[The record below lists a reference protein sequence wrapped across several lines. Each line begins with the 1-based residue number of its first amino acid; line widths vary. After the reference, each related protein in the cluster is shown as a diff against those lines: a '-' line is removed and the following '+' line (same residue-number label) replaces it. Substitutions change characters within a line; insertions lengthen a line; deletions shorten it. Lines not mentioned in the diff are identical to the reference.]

1 MRPPAPDRTTSTET
15 PRRALQA
22 QRAGP
27 VARPPR
33 QAGPA
38 VEILDTPNLGDR
50 SYVVHAGGHA
60 VVVDPQRDVDRV
72 LAVVEEHGLRV
83 DKVLETHLHN
93 DYVTG
98 GLELARMLRADY
110 VVPALAQVAY
120 DRTPAAD
127 DDTFHTG
134 DLAWRVLHTPGHTPH
149 HVSYAVSVDGEDKAV
164 FTGGSLLLGSVGRP
178 DLVAAELTERLAH
191 DQWRSARRLAAELDP
206 AAAVHP
212 THGFG
217 SFCSATPTTGEAS
230 TLGDQRMANPVLVR
244 AEDDYVREL
253 LAGLDAY
260 PAYYRYMA
268 PINAAGPA
276 PVDLSPPPPA
286 TADEVARRLAAG
298 EWVVDLRAR
307 RMHAAGHL
315 AGSVSF
321 EGTGNAVTYLGWL
334 VPWGSPLTL
343 LGDDPDVLD
352 AVQRDLARIGIDRP
366 AAASAEGPAGWG
378 GERLIETTPVTDF
391 AGLAAAQQE
400 RDDVVVLDLRRRLEW
415 EEAHLDGAVLLP
427 LHELPEHLD
436 EVPDGELWVHCESG
450 FRAAMGASLLRRA
463 GRDVVLVDDEFGR
476 AADAGLP
483 LVRKGS

>member
-1 MRPPAPDRTTSTET
+1 MTQRPPDRPDHAPVPD
-15 PRRALQA
+15 
-22 QRAGP
+22 
-27 VARPPR
+27 
-33 QAGPA
+33 GPA
-38 VEILDTPNLGDR
+38 VEILETPNLGDR
-50 SYVVHAGGHA
+50 SYVVHAGGRA

-72 LAVVEEHGLRV
+72 LAVVEEHRLQV

-98 GLELARMLRADY
+98 GLELSRLLRTDY

-127 DDTFHTG
+127 DDTFQVG

-149 HVSYAVSVDGEDKAV
+149 HVSYAVSVDGRDRAV

-178 DLVAAELTERLAH
+178 DLVAPELTERLAH
-191 DQWRSARRLAAELDP
+191 EQWRSARRLAAELDP

-217 SFCSATPTTGEAS
+217 SFCSATPTSVEAS
-230 TLGDQRMANPVLVR
+230 TMGEQHTANPVFVQ

-253 LAGLDAY
+253 LAGLDAF
-260 PAYYRYMA
+260 PAYYRHMG

-276 PVDLSPPPPA
+276 PVDLSPPPTA
-286 TADEVARRLAAG
+286 TADDVARRLAAG

-307 RMHAAGHL
+307 RVHAAGHL
-315 AGSVSF
+315 PGSLSF

-334 VPWGSPLTL
+334 IPWGSPLTL

-366 AAASAEGPAGWG
+366 AAASAGGPAGWG
-378 GERLIETTPVTDF
+378 DGRPTETTRVADF
-391 AGLAAAQQE
+391 AGLSAARRE
-400 RDDVVVLDLRRRLEW
+400 RDDLVVLDLRRRLEW
-415 EEAHLDGAVLLP
+415 EESHIDDAVLLP
-427 LHELPEHLD
+427 LHELPGRLG
-436 EVPDGELWVHCESG
+436 EVPGGELWVHCESG

-463 GRDVVLVDDEFGR
+463 GRDVVLVDDDFSR
-476 AADAGLP
+476 AADAGLA
-483 LVRKGS
+483 LVRKGT

>member
-1 MRPPAPDRTTSTET
+1 MTLRSSDRPDHAP
-15 PRRALQA
+15 
-22 QRAGP
+22 GP
-27 VARPPR
+27 D
-33 QAGPA
+33 GPA
-38 VEILDTPNLGDR
+38 VEILETPNLGDR
-50 SYVVHAGGHA
+50 SYVVHAGGRA

-72 LAVVEEHGLRV
+72 LAVVEEHRLQV

-98 GLELARMLRADY
+98 GLELSRLLRADY

-127 DDTFHTG
+127 DDTFHVG
-134 DLAWRVLHTPGHTPH
+134 DLAWRVLLTPGHTPH
-149 HVSYAVSVDGEDKAV
+149 HVSYAVSLDGRDTAV

-178 DLVAAELTERLAH
+178 DLVAPELTERLAH

-217 SFCSATPTTGEAS
+217 SFCSATPTSVEAS
-230 TLGDQRMANPVLVR
+230 TMGEQHTANPVLVQ

-253 LAGLDAY
+253 LAGLDAF
-260 PAYYRYMA
+260 PAYYRHMG

-276 PVDLSPPPPA
+276 PVDLSAPPTA

-307 RMHAAGHL
+307 RVHAAGHL
-315 AGSVSF
+315 PGSLSF

-334 VPWGSPLTL
+334 IPWGSPLTL

-366 AAASAEGPAGWG
+366 AAASSGGPASWG
-378 GERLIETTPVTDF
+378 DGRLTETTRVADF
-391 AGLAAAQQE
+391 AGLSAARRA
-400 RDDVVVLDLRRRLEW
+400 RDDLVVLDLRRRLEW
-415 EEAHLDGAVLLP
+415 EESHIDGAVLLP
-427 LHELPEHLD
+427 LHELPGRLG
-436 EVPDGELWVHCESG
+436 EVPDGEVWVHCESG

-463 GRDVVLVDDEFGR
+463 GRDVVLVDDDYSR
-476 AADAGLP
+476 AADTGLA
-483 LVRKGS
+483 LVRKGT